1 MQFIKSLVFCFISVV
16 MFSVSNAGDL
26 SPDFY
31 TRQVQPIFDNR
42 CLACHSCFNA
52 PCQLN
57 LQSFEGFERG
67 AAKSNVYDGTRVKSV
82 NPTRMW
88 VDGHSKKDWRGKG
101 FFELNT
107 SKNPEKNLFMSFL
120 NLRVVEAQKEV
131 KRPVAESLACTSS
144 MVEFKTVAAQM
155 PELGMPYGLPPLT
168 VSEMAVL
175 KTWVENGAPGPSAEE
190 QVARESNS
198 AEVQKQIRAWEDFLN
213 QRSPEHRL
221 VSRYIFEHLFLAH
234 IHFPEK
240 KNEFF
245 RLVRSSTACEKGI
258 TEIATRRPN
267 DDPGV
272 KAFHYCL
279 RKFSGTVVLKTHI
292 TYEWSSAKLDRYRKL
307 FWEQEWKVSSLPG
320 YEPGVAEN
328 PFIAFKDIPVKA
340 RYQFLLD
347 DARYHVN
354 TFIRGPVCNG
364 SMAVNVIQE
373 QFFVFFLNPQS
384 DNMALSKEYENRAQ
398 GLLMLPGVWG
408 SDVGIKDAPIS
419 MTKLVEHREAYRKLR
434 SEWKKKL
441 KPDGYVLQD
450 IWDGDKNNPN
460 AVLTVFR
467 HDDNAEVMTGAVG
480 DLSKTVFVLD
490 YPLFERL
497 VYNLVVN
504 FDVFGNV
511 GHQYLTRT
519 YMDLIRM
526 EAEELFLAFLPSE
539 QRLEYRREW
548 YRGFLT
554 QAKLTYVYPT
564 VGVLEPTG
572 VRFRDE
578 RNTKKQMVE
587 KILFYLFTPQVR
599 GRLDTLN
606 WKELQIPRSVKESAK
621 LTKTEQALRKLTSVK
636 AGQKTLFPHFFPELS
651 LLKVRDA
658 SGEMRVYSIIRHREH
673 ENISWVIA
681 ESFRSAP
688 EEDSLTIREG
698 YWGAYPNMI
707 FDVTELHI
715 PDFVAQVI
723 NTKSAEGYQAL
734 VSQFGV
740 RRSQSTFWGHYDEL
754 IAHFR
759 KTDPVEFGYLDLTRY
774 ELK

>member
-1 MQFIKSLVFCFISVV
+1 
-16 MFSVSNAGDL
+16 
-26 SPDFY
+26 
-31 TRQVQPIFDNR
+31 
-42 CLACHSCFNA
+42 
-52 PCQLN
+52 
-57 LQSFEGFERG
+57 
-67 AAKSNVYDGTRVKSV
+67 
-82 NPTRMW
+82 
-88 VDGHSKKDWRGKG
+88 
-101 FFELNT
+101 
-107 SKNPEKNLFMSFL
+107 
-120 NLRVVEAQKEV
+120 
-131 KRPVAESLACTSS
+131 
-144 MVEFKTVAAQM
+144 
-155 PELGMPYGLPPLT
+155 MPYGLPQLT
-168 VSEMAVL
+168 VSEMEVL
-175 KTWVENGAPGPSAEE
+175 HKWIAAGAPGPGEE
-190 QVARESNS
+190 ERIARESNS
-198 AEVQKQIRAWEDFLN
+198 VEVQKQIREWEVFLN
-213 QRSPEHRL
+213 QKTPEHRL
-221 VSRYIFEHLFLAH
+221 VSRYIYEHLFLAH

-240 KNEFF
+240 QDEFF
-245 RLVRSSTACEKGI
+245 RLVRSSTACEKGV

-267 DDPGV
+267 DAPGV
-272 KAFHYCL
+272 KEFHYCL
-279 RKFSGTVVLKTHI
+279 RKFPGTVVLKTHI
-292 TYEWSSAKLDRYRKL
+292 TYEWSTAKLERYRKL
-307 FWEQEWKVSSLPG
+307 CWSQEWKVSALPG

-347 DARYHVN
+347 DARFHVN

-384 DNMALSKEYENRAQ
+384 DNMVLSTEYENRAQ

-419 MTKLVEHREAYRKLR
+419 LAKLVEHRESYRKLR
-434 SEWKKKL
+434 SEWKRKL

-450 IWDGDKNNPN
+450 IWDGDKTNPN

-467 HDDNAEVMTGAVG
+467 HDDNAEVTTGAVG

-548 YRGFLT
+548 YRGFVT
-554 QAKLTYVYPT
+554 QAKLTYIFPT

-578 RNTKKQMVE
+578 RNKKKQMVE

-599 GRLDTLN
+599 GGLDTLN

-621 LTKTEQALRKLTSVK
+621 LSKPEQALRKLVSIK
-636 AGQKTLFPHFFPELS
+636 AVEKTPFPRFFPELA
-651 LLKVRDA
+651 LLKVRDP
-658 SGEMRVYSIIRHREH
+658 
-673 ENISWVIA
+673 A
-681 ESFRSAP
+681 EECGCTLSYTTGDTKIFRG
-688 EEDSLTIREG
+688 SL
-698 YWGAYPNMI
+698 
-707 FDVTELHI
+707 
-715 PDFVAQVI
+715 
-723 NTKSAEGYQAL
+723 
-734 VSQFGV
+734 
-740 RRSQSTFWGHYDEL
+740 QSPSVL
-754 IAHFR
+754 
-759 KTDPVEFGYLDLTRY
+759 P
-774 ELK
+774 LKRTP